1 MIGTRSQLG
10 AAGAVLGMLVEVAGC
25 KSPES
30 TSAPPP
36 PASRAP
42 AAGSAAAAEP
52 AATPPVES
60 TRVIVLDAP
69 KIDLPKLESFTLL
82 GDGTGKKSALRYSL
96 AATSFALVAQTQL
109 SSRHLADNG
118 FTAPVA
124 LPAIRDGFTVTTT
137 AAARGQLALRAL
149 PGQLAAASA
158 DGDAYLA
165 SWRTLLQDRRMTV
178 AIDDRGMFTTIAF
191 VDDPGAPRNALA
203 KDELVQRLA
212 STTVPLPVE
221 PIGTGASWKVVTILR
236 QGLAYAKQTATYT
249 LLSTSPAGWKLHVKL
264 QRVAEEQ
271 SIADPSLPAGVT
283 ADLLAMFRL
292 LEGDVEIAPQQPL
305 ITGGSL
311 TIESRM
317 HVRLQ
322 AGKQPPTEQMFE
334 DTGTVAFS
342 RCHAAAAVPAAA
354 PVAAVNQA
362 HQAGACPDGFVP

>member
-1 MIGTRSQLG
+1 MRGTRSLLRVACAALG
-10 AAGAVLGMLVEVAGC
+10 VAGC
-25 KSPES
+25 SSPTS
-30 TSAPPP
+30 TSAAPP
-36 PASRAP
+36 PASRDPGTGSATGAAARSAPPAAP
-42 AAGSAAAAEP
+42 A
-52 AATPPVES
+52 VES

-69 KIDLPKLESFTLL
+69 KIDLPKQESFTLL
-82 GDGTGKKSALRYSL
+82 GAGTGKKAALRYAL
-96 AATSFALVAQTQL
+96 AAGNFALVAETQL
-109 SSRHLADNG
+109 SSRHLGDHG
-118 FTAPVA
+118 FTAPAA

-137 AAARGQLALRAL
+137 RGQLALRAL
-149 PGQLAAASA
+149 PGQPAAASRDA
-158 DGDAYLA
+158 DAYLT

-178 AIDDRGMFTTIAF
+178 AIDDRGQFTTIAF
-191 VDDPGAPRNALA
+191 LDDPAAPRNAQA

-221 PIGTGASWKVVTILR
+221 PVGTGASWRVVTILR

-249 LLSTSPAGWKLHVKL
+249 LLSTGPAGWKLHVKL

-292 LEGDVEIAPQQPL
+292 LEGDVELGPQHPL
-305 ITGGSL
+305 VTGGAL

-334 DTGTVAFS
+334 DSGTVAFS
-342 RCHAAAAVPAAA
+342 RCRPVAAVPAAA